1 MIDKFKSKLDVDHFI
16 AIIFSSIFVFITI
29 MAIILSRYPGLREIS
44 LLTALGSIVIG
55 LTIIASL
62 STTIFHRAGQW
73 IFRKDHT
80 FYIFI
85 LIAVIHYLIARSL
98 AINPLDSGWDPLTIY
113 SGAQVISSSSAGF
126 DAGYFQ
132 VFPNNIAILYFQSL
146 LLTLINQI
154 GLTDIAPMINVAIV
168 TITMDIAL
176 LIMYLTTRKLFG
188 SRAGAISLVLSLI
201 LVIGSSWSRTFYTD
215 SLGMLFPIAY
225 IALTVK
231 LLETSEVRYRY
242 LLTVILGVMIT
253 IGYTLKPT
261 TIIVCIAGL
270 LLLPIYLL
278 SSKVPQKKLVMSIMS
293 PKLIL
298 ILMASTLISY
308 IALTTSMNRYAGV
321 EPRSMPLSNFAL
333 MGLSKVCT
341 TDTNECRYGAWNM
354 SDALKSK
361 QYKEM
366 DDYEEYTYQE
376 IGNRLE
382 KMGVAGYVEFLS
394 QKATWTFG
402 DGSFYTFKEGTE
414 ATATLSQNDTFSKNL
429 QSVFHLNGSYYWLY
443 KIVVQSIWILC
454 LLALCIP
461 IIPKSPVG
469 VAVISWSRLSVLG
482 LLSFLL
488 LFEARSRYVFLYLPV
503 IIMLASYLLSNV
515 NLSFIKR
522 NLTIKKHLTNYGY
535 FFLLFIRR
543 LEAVAGLDR

>member
-1 MIDKFKSKLDVDHFI
+1 MFDKIKFKFDADRLI
-16 AIIFSSIFVFITI
+16 TLLFSSIFVLVTT
-29 MAIILSRYPGLREIS
+29 MAIILSRYPSLREIS
-44 LLTALGSIVIG
+44 IVTFVGGVLIG
-55 LTIIASL
+55 LM
-62 STTIFHRAGQW
+62 IFISQRATLFYGIGRW
-73 IFRKDHT
+73 VFKKEHT

-85 LIAVIHYLIARSL
+85 IIAVIHYIIARSL

-113 SGAQVISSSSAGF
+113 SGAQIISSSSSLTGF
-126 DAGYFQ
+126 DAVYFQ
-132 VFPNNIAILYFQSL
+132 VFPNNLAILYFQSL
-146 LLTLINQI
+146 LLTIINQV
-154 GLTDIAPMINVAIV
+154 GLTDFTPMINVAVV

-188 SRAGAISLVLSLI
+188 IRASAISLVFSLV

-215 SLGMLFPIAY
+215 SIGMLFPIAY
-225 IALTVK
+225 IALVVK
-231 LLETSEVRYRY
+231 LFESSEVKHRYI
-242 LLTVILGVMIT
+242 LTVILGIMVT

-270 LLLPIYLL
+270 LLLATHIL
-278 SSKVPQKKLVMSIMS
+278 SNKMPQKKLIVSIMS

-298 ILMASTLISY
+298 LLMASTLVSY
-308 IALTTSMNRYAGV
+308 VALTTSMNRYVGV

-341 TDTNECRYGAWNM
+341 MDPNECRYGAWNM
-354 SDALKSK
+354 SDAVKSM

-376 IGNRLE
+376 ISNRLE
-382 KMGVAGYVEFLS
+382 KMGIAGYVEFLS

-414 ATATLSQNDTFSKNL
+414 ATAILGQNDTTSKTI

-443 KIVVQSIWILC
+443 KIVAQSLWILC

-461 IIPKSPVG
+461 ITPKSPLAC
-469 VAVISWSRLSVLG
+469 AVVSWSRLSIIG
-482 LLSFLL
+482 LLTFLL
-488 LFEARSRYVFLYLPV
+488 LFEARSRYVFLYLPI
-503 IIMLASYLLSNV
+503 IIMLASYLLSNAK
-515 NLSFIKR
+515 LP
-522 NLTIKKHLTNYGY
+522 
-535 FFLLFIRR
+535 FFNRKLPINQRQQS
-543 LEAVAGLDR
+543 